1 LLDQVY
7 PSADEAAI
15 AGPRFA
21 NEHDVQ
27 ANAHTMADQLP
38 HFVPIN
44 GSTGGCEGDT
54 LNAAALDALQDA
66 AVDVGVQSEVVG
78 VDKQMS
84 VTGHGG
90 RR

>member
-1 LLDQVY
+1 L
-7 PSADEAAI
+7 
-15 AGPRFA
+15 
-21 NEHDVQ
+21 
-27 ANAHTMADQLP
+27 
-38 HFVPIN
+38 
-44 GSTGGCEGDT
+44 TGGCEGDT